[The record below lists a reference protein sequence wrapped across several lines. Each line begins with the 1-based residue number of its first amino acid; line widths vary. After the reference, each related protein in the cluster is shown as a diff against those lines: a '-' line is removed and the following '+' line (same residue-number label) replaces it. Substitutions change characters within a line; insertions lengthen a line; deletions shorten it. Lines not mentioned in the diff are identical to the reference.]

1 MKFGKIENRTDSSF
15 YQEQMEVRFCHCD
28 PSHRMKMS
36 ELFRVMTN
44 MADMA
49 FEFRGMDHQYL
60 MEREVVFLISQVS
73 VLVHR
78 MPVQTDVIQVATWEE
93 KTERARFLRNF
104 CVWDAKTGET
114 MVEASSSW
122 MMVNP
127 VNRTILR
134 PAQFMGTL
142 YPMPEETSGAPAFVR
157 LRLSETDK
165 GVQKAGE
172 RKIVYSDLDGNGH
185 VDNAR
190 YIEMAADVLSEKMVE
205 SPLKTLQVVFNKE
218 TMLGDTMELYS
229 RETPGGTF
237 VKGATDG
244 KDNFICM
251 LTFEVDGHA

>member
-114 MVEASSSW
+114 MVEASSS
-122 MMVNP
+122 
-127 VNRTILR
+127 
-134 PAQFMGTL
+134 
-142 YPMPEETSGAPAFVR
+142 
-157 LRLSETDK
+157 
-165 GVQKAGE
+165 
-172 RKIVYSDLDGNGH
+172 
-185 VDNAR
+185 
-190 YIEMAADVLSEKMVE
+190 
-205 SPLKTLQVVFNKE
+205 
-218 TMLGDTMELYS
+218 
-229 RETPGGTF
+229 
-237 VKGATDG
+237 
-244 KDNFICM
+244 
-251 LTFEVDGHA
+251 